1 GRVFLLLGNYDSAL
15 AVWNREAIP
24 SLRGQRTYSVP
35 MATRALLDGEPDRT
49 TRMLLEVP
57 DEISRQAVWEFEAGM
72 ASLEAGHPVD
82 ETASHLT
89 NALKLAPRL
98 TVRPVIAYYLK
109 KLGRPVPE
117 LPADAAKVEPAKT
130 EPAKAE
136 TKPTAPAAAPAAAGA
151 PK

>member
-1 GRVFLLLGNYDSAL
+1 
-15 AVWNREAIP
+15 
-24 SLRGQRTYSVP
+24 
-35 MATRALLDGEPDRT
+35 MASRPPRPAT
-49 TRMLLEVP
+49 LLEIP
-57 DEISRQAVWEFEAGM
+57 DEVTRQAIWEFEAGM

-117 LPADAAKVEPAKT
+117 LPSDASKA
-130 EPAKAE
+130 EPAKAD
-136 TKPTAPAAAPAAAGA
+136 TKAAAPAAIPVPPAAAVA